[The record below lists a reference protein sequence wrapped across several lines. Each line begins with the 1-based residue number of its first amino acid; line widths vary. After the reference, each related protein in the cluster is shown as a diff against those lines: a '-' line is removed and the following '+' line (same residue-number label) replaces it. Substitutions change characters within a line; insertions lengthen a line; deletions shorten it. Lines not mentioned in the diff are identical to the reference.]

1 MSTTV
6 SVESPA
12 SRAPVPPCEER
23 LGRLEVELS
32 QLGFE
37 LELARS
43 GKANVE
49 AEVRRLERRVAQ
61 LEADRAALQSRLDE
75 RERYVGAIHASGGWK
90 LLQYVRGLFGRKW

>member
-1 MSTTV
+1 MSTTA
-6 SVESPA
+6 SVETPGT
-12 SRAPVPPCEER
+12 RAPVPPCEER

-61 LEADRAALQSRLDE
+61 LEADRSALQSRLDE
-75 RERYVGAIHASGGWK
+75 RELDGGAIHASGGWK
-90 LLQYVRGLFGRKW
+90 HLQSIRGLFGRRW

>member
-6 SVESPA
+6 SVEPPA
-12 SRAPVPPCEER
+12 SRVPVPPCEER